1 MAEITAQAVNEFRKK
16 TGLGLMECKALLK
29 EADGDLKKAET
40 LAKERGLKQAELRA
54 GRAAKAGRIEV
65 YIHHDAKSGVLV
77 ELNCETDFVARNE
90 EFKQL
95 AKDLALHIMAANPA
109 YVKREDVPEEA
120 VAEQKR
126 IFMTQVADKP
136 ANIQEKIAEGK
147 LDAWFG
153 ESVLLDQKFVKDETK
168 SVRDVILAV
177 NSRTGE
183 NISVARFA
191 RFVVGETAA
200 ETAENRSRAQ
210 HGGRW
215 QVGSVDSRQPP
226 VVLTRPA
233 PLTPGTLLH
242 KEFLMD
248 GNVIDGT
255 PVVPPS
261 PAQALRRELLPARRG
276 GHQRRGGQPDRPA
289 GFPSGFARG
298 PTGDRRRRR
307 QHPPRR
313 PVEPGL
319 RRHQGGDRPLHG
331 HDGHRD
337 QRPGPA
343 GRA

>member
-16 TGLGLMECKALLK
+16 TGLGLMECKKLLQ

-126 IFMTQVADKP
+126 IFMSQVADKP
-136 ANIQEKIAEGK
+136 VNIQEKIAQGK
-147 LDAWFG
+147 IDSWFG

-191 RFVVGETAA
+191 RFVVGD
-200 ETAENRSRAQ
+200 
-210 HGGRW
+210 GR
-215 QVGSVDSRQPP
+215 
-226 VVLTRPA
+226 
-233 PLTPGTLLH
+233 
-242 KEFLMD
+242 
-248 GNVIDGT
+248 
-255 PVVPPS
+255 
-261 PAQALRRELLPARRG
+261 
-276 GHQRRGGQPDRPA
+276 
-289 GFPSGFARG
+289 
-298 PTGDRRRRR
+298 
-307 QHPPRR
+307 
-313 PVEPGL
+313 
-319 RRHQGGDRPLHG
+319 
-331 HDGHRD
+331 
-337 QRPGPA
+337 
-343 GRA
+343 